1 VLSKTQKR
9 KKYACDILLLD
20 KEKETHFAHM
30 RGGIDLPGSGIDLP
44 GKSIPRARRNRMT
57 EFAEERRAAI
67 LSMLERN
74 SSVQVAEVADALGVS
89 RVTARADLDALARDG
104 KLRRT
109 HGGAVSL
116 SRTLTVSIQDLRVNV
131 NVEAKRAIAR
141 VAATLVQPGQSVL
154 VDTGTTGLELVRAL
168 GEMGEVTIVTADLTI
183 ADYVDRSMPSAEVVL
198 LGGALRKGH
207 RYTSGAVAVS
217 ALSMLRPDVAFV
229 CPTAFAPGRGF
240 MTGYEGMAELKRA
253 FLACAGMTC
262 VLMDASKVGAHG
274 LFFFGDVGDA
284 DVIVMEKDP
293 EGAVAGCLG
302 DVSTRL
308 MLAGE

>member
-1 VLSKTQKR
+1 
-9 KKYACDILLLD
+9 
-20 KEKETHFAHM
+20 M
-30 RGGIDLPGSGIDLP
+30 P
-44 GKSIPRARRNRMT
+44 GKSIPQPRREDRMS

-89 RVTARADLDALARDG
+89 RVTARADLDALAR
-104 KLRRT
+104 
-109 HGGAVSL
+109 GGAVSL

-168 GEMGEVTIVTADLTI
+168 GERGEVTIVTADLTI

-302 DVSTRL
+302 DVATRL
-308 MLAGE
+308 VLVGE

>member
-1 VLSKTQKR
+1 
-9 KKYACDILLLD
+9 
-20 KEKETHFAHM
+20 
-30 RGGIDLPGSGIDLP
+30 
-44 GKSIPRARRNRMT
+44 MT

-74 SSVQVAEVADALGVS
+74 SSVQVAEVADALGVA

-141 VAATLVQPGQSVL
+141 VAATFVQPGQSVL

-168 GEMGEVTIVTADLTI
+168 GERGEVTIVTADLTI

-207 RYTSGAVAVS
+207 RYTSGAVAVQ

-262 VLMDASKVGAHG
+262 VLMDASKVGARG

-293 EGAVAGCLG
+293 EGAVAGCLE
-302 DVSTRL
+302 DVPTRL
-308 MLAGE
+308 LLAGE